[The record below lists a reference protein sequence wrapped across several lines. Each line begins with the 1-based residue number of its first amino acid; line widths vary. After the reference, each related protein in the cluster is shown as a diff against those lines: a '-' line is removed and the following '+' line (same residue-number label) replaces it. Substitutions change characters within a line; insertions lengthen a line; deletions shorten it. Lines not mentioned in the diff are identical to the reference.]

1 MMKRASILAISILAA
16 SFAATA
22 LLGWL
27 GHREPVLAAPV
38 DPAGELRVCPFGCPY
53 SSIQAAVS
61 AANSGDVIKIAAGTY
76 TDVHHIPSLDT
87 STFTASQIVAITKAV
102 ALQGGYST
110 SNWLEPDPASNPTML
125 DARGVGRAVLIS
137 GTADATLTGLRITG
151 GDASN
156 LGGTPW
162 GEGVGGGVCVLNAS
176 ATISGSRVSS
186 NTATAYGG
194 GLYLENSPITL
205 SNSTIANNTA
215 SRRGGGLYVTWDSHA
230 TMTSNNVV
238 SNFAA
243 HEGGGICIYW
253 SDVRLV
259 DNLISHNSADLFGG
273 GLYLYGGETRLDRN
287 RIVGNSAHQGGGINL
302 NYLWDTPPSFA
313 NSVIVQNRAEEGSGL
328 WFTSPYASETTTVT
342 MLHTTLA
349 NNSGGG
355 EGMHLDGSAILALTN
370 TIVASHTVGITAT
383 SGTTITLNATLWDG
397 NASNSGGSGHLTTMH
412 NYSGSAKLAGDGYH
426 LTLASAALDRG
437 VEAGVML
444 DVDGDGRPFGKP
456 DLGADELHV
465 SRVYLPLVSRNS

>member
-1 MMKRASILAISILAA
+1 MIKRNYILVSSLLAGTVAI
-16 SFAATA
+16 TA

-27 GHREPVLAAPV
+27 EGRKLALAAPAA
-38 DPAGELRVCPFGCPY
+38 PAGELRVCASGCPY
-53 SSIQAAVS
+53 SSIQDAVDAAH
-61 AANSGDVIKIAAGTY
+61 SGDVIKVAAGTY
-76 TDVHHIPSLDT
+76 TEVHHIPSLDT

-102 ALQGGYST
+102 ALRGGYST
-110 SNWLEPDPASNPTML
+110 SNWVEPDPASNPTLL

-137 GTADATLTGLRITG
+137 GTVDATLTGLRIRG

-156 LGGTPW
+156 LGGTP
-162 GEGVGGGVCVLNAS
+162 GDEDVGGGVCVLKAS
-176 ATISGSRVSS
+176 ATISDSHVSS

-194 GLYLENSPITL
+194 GLYLDNSPITL

-215 SRRGGGLYVTWDSHA
+215 SRRGGGLYVTGDSHA
-230 TMTSNNVV
+230 TMTNNNVV
-238 SNFAA
+238 SNFATL
-243 HEGGGICIYW
+243 EGGGICIYW
-253 SDVRLV
+253 SDARLV
-259 DNLISHNSADLFGG
+259 DNLISHNSSDLFGG

-287 RIVGNSAHQGGGINL
+287 RIKDNAAHQGGGI
-302 NYLWDTPPSFA
+302 YLKYLYGTPPSFA
-313 NSVIVQNRAEEGSGL
+313 NSVIVQNQAEEGSGL

-349 NNSGGG
+349 SNSGSG
-355 EGMHLDGSAILALTN
+355 EGVHLDGSAILALTN
-370 TIVASHTVGITAT
+370 TIVASQGVGITVTNGA
-383 SGTTITLNATLWDG
+383 TITLNATLWDG
-397 NASNSGGSGHLTTMH
+397 NVSNTGGAGHLTTMH

-426 LTLASAALDRG
+426 LTLASAAIDRG

-465 SRVYLPLVSRNS
+465 NRVYLPLVSRNS